1 MTRKP
6 ITVTVKEDD
15 TLQTA
20 INLMDRNCIKRLII
34 TNHDNEV
41 IGVISRSDLI
51 RLFTGKHK

>member
-6 ITVTVKEDD
+6 ITVKEED

-20 INLMDRNCIKRLII
+20 IHLMDRNRIKRLII
-34 TNHDNEV
+34 TNTDNEV
-41 IGVISRSDLI
+41 IGVVSRPDLI